1 MPDGRVCTSCVSCGS
16 FSIIDCF
23 DSIPL
28 VSFAIDRNGNIHI
41 ASLHFCVFFSQ
52 KSFQLEATDGCDH
65 TGSQIS
71 YVESVV
77 HLWNIKL
84 NKKLKELPRLEADL
98 CHDSPFRKVRSMQLW
113 PLPELNWKVLLIQLW
128 PLPELNWKVRLI
140 QLWPLPELSWPEA
153 LRFQLHPLHQ
163 PSFQQIERNW
173 ENPDWFLKIN
183 YLPMPKRPIEQGKD

>member
-1 MPDGRVCTSCVSCGS
+1 MIKNVQVAMPDGRVGTSCVSCGS

-28 VSFAIDRNGNIHI
+28 VSFAIDRNGNVHI

-84 NKKLKELPRLEADL
+84 NKKLKELPRTGFFFGYSKKTQGEKSKKTQAKNLNSSSKLEL
-98 CHDSPFRKVRSMQLW
+98 KLKTQTFGIFKMY
-113 PLPELNWKVLLIQLW
+113 
-128 PLPELNWKVRLI
+128 
-140 QLWPLPELSWPEA
+140 
-153 LRFQLHPLHQ
+153 
-163 PSFQQIERNW
+163 
-173 ENPDWFLKIN
+173 FL
-183 YLPMPKRPIEQGKD
+183 